1 MCGMSGGKL
10 RARESRGGEGGAVS
24 EWWSEKAVVVN

>member
-1 MCGMSGGKL
+1 MREMKEH

-24 EWWSEKAVVVN
+24 EWWSEKAAVVN